1 MRLTD
6 LRAYLVAVPAAGLIF
21 GLAARWFDHPA
32 LADPLWTGAT
42 LVVLVALAIE
52 IVTSLRRGEVG
63 LDIVAFL
70 SMSAALVVGE
80 TLAAVVVALMYA
92 GGQNLEAFAERRA
105 RREMAALLGRAPRT
119 AMRYGDAGLGE
130 VALDAVAV
138 GDRLLIRQGD
148 VVPVDGTVSGPIAI
162 LDEAA
167 ITGEAVPVQRRDGQ
181 PVISGTLNV
190 GGPFDMLAGRI
201 ARDSTF
207 AGIIRMVESAQRSK
221 APMARLADRYAL
233 VFLGLS
239 LAIAGAAWFLSGDP
253 VRAVAVLVVATPCP
267 LILAVPVAI
276 VSGLSRAAARG
287 ILIKGGKALE
297 ALARVRVLVLDKTGT
312 LTRGEARITSEV
324 VFGGLSPRE
333 VLRLAASA
341 DQVSKHVVA
350 RTLVA
355 EAEARGLTLSVPTEA
370 RETPGEGVTA
380 RIDGH
385 DVSVGGIGF
394 VSGLMDAGD
403 VDALRRLKKDNGVVV
418 AVAVDGRLAGGLLM
432 VDELRAGAADLLRR
446 LRARGIDRIVLAT
459 GDRRAVAD
467 AVVGDLPV
475 DAIHAD
481 LAPGDKVA
489 IVIAERAYGPV
500 MMIGDGVNDAPALA
514 AAEIGVAMGATGSSA
529 ASETADVVLLVD
541 QLDRVAEAIAI
552 AARSRSIALQS
563 VGAGIGL
570 SVAGMIVA
578 AFGLITPVQGAVL
591 QEVIDVAV
599 ILNALRAL
607 GAGRGMAPAP
617 R

>member
-6 LRAYLVAVPAAGLIF
+6 LRAYLVTVPAAGLVF
-21 GLAARWFDHPA
+21 GLAARWFDRPA

-42 LVVLVALAIE
+42 LVVIVALALE

-70 SMSAALVVGE
+70 SMSAALAVGE

-119 AMRYGDAGLGE
+119 AMRYGDGDLAE

-138 GDRLLIRQGD
+138 GDRLLVRQGD
-148 VVPVDGTVSGPIAI
+148 VVPVDGTVSGTIAI

-167 ITGEAVPVQRRDGQ
+167 ITGEAIPVQRRDGQ

-239 LAIAGAAWFLSGDP
+239 LAIAGAAWFFSGEP

-297 ALARVRVLVLDKTGT
+297 ALARIRVLVLDKTGT

-355 EAEARGLTLSVPTEA
+355 EAEARGLTLSVPTDA

-394 VSGLMDAGD
+394 VTGMTTGEDA
-403 VDALRRLKKDNGVVV
+403 DALRGLKKDNGVVV

-432 VDELRAGAADLLRR
+432 VDELRVGAADLLRR

-475 DAIHAD
+475 DAVHAD

-500 MMIGDGVNDAPALA
+500 MMVGDGVNDAPALA

-607 GAGRGMAPAP
+607 GPGRDARSGLT
-617 R
+617 

>member
-6 LRAYLVAVPAAGLIF
+6 LRAYLVAVPATGLVVG
-21 GLAARWFDHPA
+21 GLAHWLDHPA
-32 LADPLWTGAT
+32 LSDQVWTGAT
-42 LVVLVALAIE
+42 LVVLIALAIE

-70 SMSAALVVGE
+70 SMTAALAVGE

-119 AMRYGDAGLGE
+119 AMRYVDGGLGE

-148 VVPVDGTVSGPIAI
+148 VVPVDGTVSGAIAI

-233 VFLGLS
+233 VFLAVS
-239 LAIAGAAWFLSGDP
+239 LVIAGAAWFFSGDP

-297 ALARVRVLVLDKTGT
+297 ALARIRVLVLDKTGT

-324 VFGGLSPRE
+324 VFGGMASAE

-355 EAEARGLTLSVPTEA
+355 EAEARGLVLSVPTDA

-394 VSGLMDAGD
+394 VTGLTDGADA
-403 VDALRRLKKDNGVVV
+403 DALRSLKKDNGVVV

-432 VDELRAGAADLLRR
+432 VDEVRTGAADLLRR
-446 LRARGIDRIVLAT
+446 LRASGIDRIVLAT

-475 DAIHAD
+475 DVIHAD
-481 LAPGDKVA
+481 LAPDAKVA

-500 MMIGDGVNDAPALA
+500 MMVGDGVNDAPALA

-552 AARSRSIALQS
+552 ATRSRSIALQS

-570 SVAGMIVA
+570 SVVGMIVA

-607 GAGRGMAPAP
+607 GAGRGEGPSP
-617 R
+617 G

>member
-6 LRAYLVAVPAAGLIF
+6 LRAYLVAVPAAGLVF
-21 GLAARWFDHPA
+21 GLVARWFDRPA
-32 LADPLWTGAT
+32 LSDQIWTGAT
-42 LVVLVALAIE
+42 LVVLIALAIE

-70 SMSAALVVGE
+70 SMSAALAVGE

-119 AMRYGDAGLGE
+119 AMRYGDGGLAE

-138 GDRLLIRQGD
+138 GDRLLVRQGD
-148 VVPVDGTVSGPIAI
+148 VVPVDGTVSGGIAI

-233 VFLGLS
+233 VFLAVS
-239 LAIAGAAWFLSGDP
+239 LVIAGAAWFFSGDP

-324 VFGGLSPRE
+324 VFGGIAAAE

-355 EAEARGLTLSVPTEA
+355 EAEARGLVLSVPTDA

-380 RIDGH
+380 RIDGRQ
-385 DVSVGGIGF
+385 VSVGGIGF
-394 VSGLMDAGD
+394 VTGLTDGADA
-403 VDALRRLKKDNGVVV
+403 DALRSLKKDNGVVV

-432 VDELRAGAADLLRR
+432 VDEVRTGAADLLRH
-446 LRARGIDRIVLAT
+446 LRASGIDRIVLAT

-475 DAIHAD
+475 DVIHAD
-481 LAPGDKVA
+481 LAPDAKVA

-570 SVAGMIVA
+570 SVVGMIVA

-607 GAGRGMAPAP
+607 GAGRGEGPSP
-617 R
+617 G

>member
-6 LRAYLVAVPAAGLIF
+6 LRAYLVAVPAAGLVF
-21 GLAARWFDHPA
+21 GLAARWFDHPT
-32 LADPLWTGAT
+32 LADPLWTVAT
-42 LVVLVALAIE
+42 LIVLIALTLE

-70 SMSAALVVGE
+70 SMSAALAVGE

-119 AMRYGDAGLGE
+119 AMRYGDAGLTE
-130 VALDAVAV
+130 IALDAVAV
-138 GDRLLIRQGD
+138 GDRLLVRQGD
-148 VVPVDGTVSGPIAI
+148 VVPVDGTVLGTIAV

-190 GGPFDMLAGRI
+190 GGPFDMRAGRI

-239 LAIAGAAWFLSGDP
+239 LAIAGAAWFFSGDP

-297 ALARVRVLVLDKTGT
+297 ALARIRVIVLDKTGT

-355 EAEARGLTLSVPTEA
+355 EAEARGLTLSVPAEA

-385 DVSVGGIGF
+385 HVSVGGIGF
-394 VSGLMDAGD
+394 VTSMTGGEDA
-403 VDALRRLKKDNGVVV
+403 DALRGLKRDNGVVV
-418 AVAVDGRLAGGLLM
+418 AVAVDGRLVGGLLM
-432 VDELRAGAADLLRR
+432 VDELRVGAADLLRR
-446 LRARGIDRIVLAT
+446 LRARGIGRIVLAT

-475 DAIHAD
+475 DAVHAD
-481 LAPGDKVA
+481 LVPGDKVA

-500 MMIGDGVNDAPALA
+500 MMVGDGVNDAPALA

-607 GAGRGMAPAP
+607 GPGRDARSGPT
-617 R
+617 